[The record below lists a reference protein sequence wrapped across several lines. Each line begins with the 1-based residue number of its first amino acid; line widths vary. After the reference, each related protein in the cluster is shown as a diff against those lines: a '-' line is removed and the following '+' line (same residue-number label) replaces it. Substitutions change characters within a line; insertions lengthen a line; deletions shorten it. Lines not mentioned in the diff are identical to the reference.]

1 MSISTF
7 HSEFTKD
14 LESFVKTPIQIAPIP
29 AWSPHAVAA
38 PERHVHY
45 GTDYNPDT
53 ILHVLQSHT
62 ATEMIES
69 MLRIYM
75 TSQLLE
81 SLQTIDPVKEQVWL
95 FGYKWLSIYYNRLVE
110 PNVTR
115 SEFYRVYHDS
125 FLSLLRTM
133 LQVHPVHRVTFVQ
146 GLRQWCPESPILQE
160 VPIVVP
166 TGQMN
171 APVIREQAKSLT
183 SADSSETAPGES
195 VSPPSQCAVSVF
207 PMGPTRRLV
216 LARPSDSEERN
227 KTRRN
232 RRS

>member
-1 MSISTF
+1 MYQMSISTF

-14 LESFVKTPIQIAPIP
+14 LESFVKTPIQIAPIS

-38 PERHVHY
+38 PERHVRY
-45 GTDYNPDT
+45 GTEYEPDA

-75 TSQLLE
+75 TSKTLE
-81 SLQTIDPVKEQVWL
+81 SLQTINPVKEQVWL
-95 FGYKWLSIYYNRLVE
+95 FGYKWLSTYYNRLVE
-110 PNVTR
+110 SNVTR
-115 SEFYRVYHDS
+115 SEFYCVYHDS

-133 LQVHPVHRVTFVQ
+133 LQVNPAYRVTFVQ
-146 GLRQWCPESPILQE
+146 ALRQWCPENPLLQE
-160 VPIVVP
+160 VPLIITKEQEQEP
-166 TGQMN
+166 EPR
-171 APVIREQAKSLT
+171 APLRESTLG
-183 SADSSETAPGES
+183 SSEKS
-195 VSPPSQCAVSVF
+195 VSGTSSVV
-207 PMGPTRRLV
+207 GSSHVDGVKRRLV
-216 LARPSDSEERN
+216 LVRPSDSEERN

>member
-45 GTDYNPDT
+45 GTDYTSDT
-53 ILHVLQSHT
+53 ILHVLQSHS

-75 TSQLLE
+75 TSQSLE
-81 SLQTIDPVKEQVWL
+81 SLPTIDPVKEQVWL
-95 FGYKWLSIYYNRLVE
+95 FGYKWLSVYYNRLVE

-133 LQVHPVHRVTFVQ
+133 LQVHPFHRVTFVQ
-146 GLRQWCPESPILQE
+146 ALRQWCPESSMLQE

-166 TGQMN
+166 SGQMN
-171 APVIREQAKSLT
+171 AAAIREQAKSLT
-183 SADSSETAPGES
+183 SADVSETVPGES
-195 VSPPSQCAVSVF
+195 VSLPSQCVVSVDGVK
-207 PMGPTRRLV
+207 PRLV
-216 LARPSDSEERN
+216 LIRPSDSEERN

>member
-1 MSISTF
+1 MYQMSISTF

-14 LESFVKTPIQIAPIP
+14 LESFVKTPIQIAPIS
-29 AWSPHAVAA
+29 AWSPYAVAA
-38 PERHVHY
+38 PERHVRY
-45 GTDYNPDT
+45 GTDYEPDA

-75 TSQLLE
+75 TSKTLE

-95 FGYKWLSIYYNRLVE
+95 FGYKWLSTYYNRLVE

-133 LQVHPVHRVTFVQ
+133 LQVNPTHRVTFVQ
-146 GLRQWCPESPILQE
+146 VLRQWCPENPLLQE
-160 VPIVVP
+160 VPLIVP
-166 TGQMN
+166 KDPEQRS
-171 APVIREQAKSLT
+171 PLREST
-183 SADSSETAPGES
+183 TDSSETVPGTSFRPTTSVVASSVDAPPGIKH
-195 VSPPSQCAVSVF
+195 
-207 PMGPTRRLV
+207 RLV
-216 LARPSDSEERN
+216 LVRPSDSEERN